1 MEANYKKLNYRRIAV
16 IRDDLI
22 DWLHKLDVSYKKMT
36 VAVEEDDIIVG
47 TGSFRSYLV
56 NYREL
61 VFSAVSHLCKTLMI
75 SISSNRVLY
84 LFQSC
89 VDAGYFTVT
98 DMKFFKILNSYRISA
113 SHRYEQPTIPELI
126 EFYNNYRDCMEQLV
140 DDLNN
145 ILSHRPPRNPVK
157 DPDEFNHFK
166 HN

>member
-1 MEANYKKLNYRRIAV
+1 MESNYKKLNYRRIVV

-22 DWLHKLDVSYKKMT
+22 DCLHKLDVSCKKLT
-36 VAVEEDDIIVG
+36 VAVEEEDLIIG
-47 TGSFRSYLV
+47 RGAFMCYLIDYKSLLFEV
-56 NYREL
+56 
-61 VFSAVSHLCKTLMI
+61 VSHLCKTLMI

-140 DDLNN
+140 DDLTNLVNN
-145 ILSHRPPRNPVK
+145 Y
-157 DPDEFNHFK
+157 
-166 HN
+166 

>member
-1 MEANYKKLNYRRIAV
+1 MKIDCYRRIAV

-22 DWLHKLDVSYKKMT
+22 DCLHKLDVSYKKLISSNC
-36 VAVEEDDIIVG
+36 EEDLIIGRGAFMCYIIDYKSLLFEV
-47 TGSFRSYLV
+47 
-56 NYREL
+56 
-61 VFSAVSHLCKTLMI
+61 VSHLCKTLMI

-145 ILSHRPPRNPVK
+145 ILSHRPARNSVK